1 MTTATTMTMRTQPSF
16 CRPAL
21 PVGQAEQPC
30 HHGAARHG
38 AGWRPGALA
47 LTACGGGSPSL
58 PLHRK
63 LTPTPMLIRALQ
75 AAAPPANHSLPPTS
89 KPFPLP
95 RSQPFPLAHRW
106 CRTNTSTTT
115 SPARAK
121 YPSPRPA
128 RGSRPGPPAISG
140 NSTARKIQA
149 PGTISIRS
157 SAPWLTTPPL
167 HATASGDNTATRQ
180 CYLARSRDRLPM
192 MSGPGADLSKP
203 PMRHWQAHRRQPHRH
218 GQRQLA
224 RLPKQPAPTTSNAS
238 TAPPGCTSTTCRSHG
253 SRQSSDGAISPSPT
267 AFSQGSAGDHHIHG
281 RFHGQDHSEG
291 WGIFHT
297 NAYVGAFCAKRQ
309 LQQWPE
315 PSQFRRC
322 CKRSA

>member
-1 MTTATTMTMRTQPSF
+1 MRPSTAPFIVQQ
-16 CRPAL
+16 
-21 PVGQAEQPC
+21 VGQKQNNHATLEP
-30 HHGAARHG
+30 ARHD
-38 AGWRPGALA
+38 AGWLPGAHRLRWRWRW
-47 LTACGGGSPSL
+47 L
-58 PLHRK
+58 PLASHQLATLFHQPAK
-63 LTPTPMLIRALQ
+63 PSPWHTPGVGPTLPLQPHPRRQRAHHPDRL
-75 AAAPPANHSLPPTS
+75 AGSGLDH
-89 KPFPLP
+89 K
-95 RSQPFPLAHRW
+95 RSQATRRHGRY
-106 CRTNTSTTT
+106 R
-115 SPARAK
+115 K
-121 YPSPRPA
+121 
-128 RGSRPGPPAISG
+128 SG
-140 NSTARKIQA
+140 RFQY
-149 PGTISIRS
+149 GRQL
-157 SAPWLTTPPL
+157 PWLTTRPL
-167 HATASGDNTATRQ
+167 HATTSGDNTATQ
-180 CYLARSRDRLPM
+180 QWCLARSRGRLPM

-322 CKRSA
+322 CKRFALRQQAASAERRLSGGSCVARVLA

>member
-1 MTTATTMTMRTQPSF
+1 MTTTTTTTMTMSTQPSF
-16 CRPAL
+16 CRPVL
-21 PVGQAEQPC
+21 SVGQEQNNHALWSRPSRRWLAPWRSPPAV
-30 HHGAARHG
+30 AAPPR
-38 AGWRPGALA
+38 
-47 LTACGGGSPSL
+47 L

-75 AAAPPANHSLPPTS
+75 AAAPPASHSLPPTS
-89 KPFPLP
+89 QPFPLP

-106 CRTNTSTTT
+106 RLNNTSTTT

-121 YPSPRPA
+121 CPSPRPA

-224 RLPKQPAPTTSNAS
+224 RLPKQPAPQTSNAS
-238 TAPPGCTSTTCRSHG
+238 PVPPT
-253 SRQSSDGAISPSPT
+253 
-267 AFSQGSAGDHHIHG
+267 
-281 RFHGQDHSEG
+281 
-291 WGIFHT
+291 
-297 NAYVGAFCAKRQ
+297 
-309 LQQWPE
+309 
-315 PSQFRRC
+315 
-322 CKRSA
+322 